1 MLSRSVMS
9 LVLSIA
15 LLSAMVPSVHADEFL
30 IRETEALR
38 NSLSLNDAS
47 RLPLTLRLADLCME
61 DAASA
66 EYNRKVKLQRQALGL
81 YEEALQFNRAGA
93 LEGNAR
99 LRVEFQKARL
109 LTDLGDMDRAVVLWK
124 KIANQRDMKDMAR
137 EASLKLAE
145 AGDVHNAAHWF
156 QVALDLCSGGDL
168 CSYVHYKRAWLMKQ
182 GTRSGLAD
190 DKAITEI
197 ELALFD
203 AKGQIREEA
212 LRDYLVFLGERGAGN
227 AQDPVLLSTLGKIES
242 LSQKLNRPSL
252 ISDLA
257 ESFFAAGHKTP
268 GTVVLAQVQRQ
279 QPNFQR
285 MCRLAEEQY
294 GARDWDSFRL
304 TLEELAGAKGKGLL
318 SRASDAERVE
328 GEKLVR
334 RLVIQLDGER
344 ISQTDRKADF
354 QRATLAYLGLFP
366 NSPEKAKFQEGFLA
380 SENDPQVKLTHLA
393 QWIAEA
399 PANTKLREFRASVAQ
414 KAGMTELMAAEMAAL
429 AQLTGSR
436 EHRYLQARALYEA
449 KKYGEALP
457 LFVSLA
463 SVSSASPDKWAI
475 QSQNLAL
482 DILAMDKSPA
492 GLTRV
497 IAQASA
503 WVDSTWGKSAQG
515 DLKHEIGE
523 MAKIRDQASFEKAV
537 GLGQTPEALAQFMT
551 FCRTGFFADK
561 SCENARVLSIQL
573 KDQAALLE
581 VLALMGPAQQ
591 GALAAEYEGAGDFAK
606 AADLLEKQ
614 AAQSKPELNSILKIT
629 LLRELSGDTSQWAR
643 SIRRITDSKIALTEQ
658 QERLWVAMARDASI
672 LDASALKVLK
682 TIPAR
687 AQVAE
692 ILESTGKGSSE
703 THKILIA
710 APVMTGPAWK
720 AAVLA
725 QIDSDIA
732 TQKKISFYGRNSKVL
747 FEKRLKAVGTLAK
760 QVDDVVGRSD
770 EATRS
775 VIASRMQTVYEELAK
790 EIRESPIP
798 DGIPEA
804 AIPELKAGLDEMAKP
819 FDEKAKVYAAAVTP
833 VSDTVTTL
841 SAHADSAPA
850 MDVQTRIA
858 SAMVTLKKNP
868 DSGEALS
875 QLKDAY
881 KTLKKERLA
890 SYFEGRLQARGNAQ

>member
-1 MLSRSVMS
+1 MKTQRAL
-9 LVLSIA
+9 A
-15 LLSAMVPSVHADEFL
+15 LLLWVAAISSSVSAARADEFL
-30 IRETEALR
+30 IRETESLR

-66 EYNRKVKLQRQALGL
+66 EYSRKVKLQRQALGL
-81 YEEALQFNRAGA
+81 YDEALQFNRAGA
-93 LEGNAR
+93 LEGNGR

-109 LTDLGDMDRAVVLWK
+109 MTDLGDMDRAVVLWK

-156 QVALDLCSGGDL
+156 QFALDLCSGGDL

-190 DKAITEI
+190 DKAISEI

-203 AKGQIREEA
+203 AKGQVREEA

-227 AQDPVLLSTLGKIES
+227 AHDPVLLSTLSKVES
-242 LSQKLNRPSL
+242 LAQKLNRPTL
-252 ISDLA
+252 IADLA

-304 TLEELAGAKGKGLL
+304 TLEELAGPQGKALL
-318 SRASDAERVE
+318 SRASDSERKE

-344 ISQTDRKADF
+344 ISQVDRKPDF
-354 QRATLAYLGLFP
+354 QRSTLAYLELFP
-366 NSPEKAKFQEGFLA
+366 GSPEKAKFQEGFLA
-380 SENDPQVKLTHLA
+380 SENDAQIKLQQLGK
-393 QWIAEA
+393 WIAES
-399 PANTKLREFRASVAQ
+399 PSNTKLREFRASVAQ
-414 KAGMTELMAAEMAAL
+414 KAGMTDLMATEMAAL

-449 KKYGEALP
+449 KNYSDALP
-457 LFVSLA
+457 IFISLS
-463 SVSSASPDKWAI
+463 SVTTGTPDKWAI

-482 DILAMDKSPA
+482 DILAMDKSPS
-492 GLTRV
+492 GLSKV

-503 WVDSTWGKSAQG
+503 WIDASWAKSAQA
-515 DLKHEIGE
+515 DLKHELSE

-573 KDQAALLE
+573 KDQPALLA

-614 AAQSKPELNSILKIT
+614 ASQYKPDLNAIFKIT
-629 LLRELSGDTSQWAR
+629 LLRELSGDSAQWSR
-643 SIRRITDSKIALTEQ
+643 SIRKITDSKIALTEQ
-658 QERLWVAMARDASI
+658 QERLWVAMSRDASI
-672 LDASALKVLK
+672 LDASAFKSLKS
-682 TIPAR
+682 IPAR

-692 ILESTGKGSSE
+692 ILESSGKGTSE
-703 THKILIA
+703 TRKILIS
-710 APVMTGPAWK
+710 APLMTGPAWK
-720 AAVLA
+720 AAILA
-725 QIDSDIA
+725 QVDSDIA
-732 TQKKISFYGRNSKVL
+732 SQKKITFYGRNSKAL

-775 VIASRMQTVYEELAK
+775 AIAFKMQGVYEDLAK

-798 DGIPEA
+798 AGLPEA

-819 FDEKAKVYAAAVTP
+819 FDEKVKVYAAAVTP
-833 VSDTVTTL
+833 VTDTVTTL
-841 SAHADSAPA
+841 AAHADVAPA
-850 MDVQTRIA
+850 ADAQTRITA
-858 SAMVTLKKNP
+858 AMAIIKKNP